1 MVFLRRPFGDF
12 ARICFA
18 VQIEVCLHIPAISW
32 LLVRSLSALQRA
44 IAVESSRSSQTPQTR
59 KTTGTIMA
67 YGQTGAGKTFT
78 MTGDCTN
85 FKQRGVTPRAI
96 GQLFEDILERSQY
109 EFKVSVS
116 YMEIYNE
123 KVFDLLDTTG
133 GQTSSSDFSVVED
146 PATRSMHVR
155 GLTQMP
161 VSEWMQLANFPL
173 SLDDEN
179 VLPYGFAK

>member
-1 MVFLRRPFGDF
+1 
-12 ARICFA
+12 
-18 VQIEVCLHIPAISW
+18 
-32 LLVRSLSALQRA
+32 
-44 IAVESSRSSQTPQTR
+44 
-59 KTTGTIMA
+59 MA

-78 MTGDCTN
+78 MTGDCAN

-123 KVFDLLDTTG
+123 KVFDLLDSSG
-133 GQTSSSDFSVVED
+133 GQTSSSDFAVVED

-161 VSEWMQLANFPL
+161 VSVRTNYIQHTSATQRMIHPL
-173 SLDDEN
+173 EPSEQFRTIPTL
-179 VLPYGFAK
+179 VT